1 MRSRTDL
8 VLKAAKEVTVKFIE
22 TGRLSL
28 SGFPEA
34 FKSIY
39 ESIDRVVPESPGEE
53 PGQDPAG
60 KGSPKKK

>member
-8 VLKAAKEVTVKFIE
+8 VLKAAKEVAVKFIE

-34 FKSIY
+34 FKTIY
-39 ESIDRVVPESPGEE
+39 EAIDQAVPEPLPENRDRPGDG
-53 PGQDPAG
+53 PSGDG
-60 KGSPKKK
+60 R